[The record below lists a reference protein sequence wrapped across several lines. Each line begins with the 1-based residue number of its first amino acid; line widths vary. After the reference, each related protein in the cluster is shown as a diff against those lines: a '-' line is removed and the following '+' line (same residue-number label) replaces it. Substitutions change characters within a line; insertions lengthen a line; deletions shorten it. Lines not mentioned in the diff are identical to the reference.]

1 MGKLLFLGTYGTDDP
16 TRASLPFLLAASA
29 LEAGHEP
36 TITLIGEA
44 VHLLK
49 RGIPDAVQGVGY
61 PPLRQ
66 LVDKVVAAN
75 VPIYA

>member
-1 MGKLLFLGTYGTDDP
+1 MGKLLFIGTSGTNDP
-16 TRASLPFLLAASA
+16 TRASLPFLLAGSA
-29 LEAGHEP
+29 LDAGHEP
-36 TITLIGEA
+36 TIVLIGEA

-49 RGIPDAVQGVGY
+49 RGTADAVQGVGY

-66 LVDKVVAAN
+66 LMDKVVGGN